1 MVVQKLV
8 LHQLTTETAETII
21 QQSVL
26 QELGKQKVKLSIIL
40 EEEKTDSSKVKSS
53 VNRKS
58 KFIYRGFKENDKKM
72 KKVMCDNVNDEKKNF
87 KNRAQQK

>member
-26 QELGKQKVKLSIIL
+26 QELGKQKVKFYLSFWKKK
-40 EEEKTDSSKVKSS
+40 KTIQA
-53 VNRKS
+53 N
-58 KFIYRGFKENDKKM
+58 
-72 KKVMCDNVNDEKKNF
+72 
-87 KNRAQQK
+87 